1 MFAYF
6 FMAAFFF
13 GAIVGIL
20 LWLYTTIKNKMA
32 YRPDFLP
39 TTQKTLLEIITWSGI
54 VLILIGWVKGMFSS
68 ENNNPLLILGIF
80 LTVGGWIVGLYLKVS
95 AEEKIAEK
103 NKQIS
108 AEKEKAFA
116 EKMDAMLAEEET
128 RLIEKAASNDI
139 EQSPHKDNKK
149 KHHASFLAHLTDDSG
164 AGWILKYQYE
174 RDLCLYGCN
183 FDDLIGQEGEE
194 ITFRQEPEN
203 TYDPNAV
210 AVYLDDKKVGYVF
223 KGRTQD
229 MTNDWLKRSL
239 RVGGLIN
246 DVDETTKEVTYRIAY
261 YVPDSVAQ
269 SKIFP
274 LVATSKKDFFGYKR
288 SENMV
293 YCEIGD
299 DLVIL
304 EDYDTYTVYNVLGN
318 ELGELGA
325 GFRNWADKIT
335 YDTIAGVVDDI
346 YDDENGNTKMKVKI
360 MLI

>member
-1 MFAYF
+1 MDNDFSYSLLAIAFLFVLPIVAGVYLGLKSNKTPKRSELTGALRGLLDF
-6 FMAAFFF
+6 IMLCGITAALVGGAVGGIFPTTGTKIFLFF
-13 GAIVGIL
+13 GIVAAVVP
-20 LWLYTTIKNKMA
+20 W
-32 YRPDFLP
+32 
-39 TTQKTLLEIITWSGI
+39 II
-54 VLILIGWVKGMFSS
+54 
-68 ENNNPLLILGIF
+68 
-80 LTVGGWIVGLYLKVS
+80 KVS
-95 AEEKIAEK
+95 LEEKKEQELIKEHNRKVAEEKAKREAL
-103 NKQIS
+103 S
-108 AEKEKAFA
+108 AELEAQRLERKA
-116 EKMDAMLAEEET
+116 AEEEKEAL
-128 RLIEKAASNDI
+128 RQKE
-139 EQSPHKDNKK
+139 KK
-149 KHHASFLAHLTDDSG
+149 KHSASFLAHLTDDNEK
-164 AGWILKYQYE
+164 GWILKYQYE

-229 MTNDWLKRSL
+229 MTNDWLKRNL
-239 RVGGLIN
+239 LVGGLIN
-246 DVDETTKEVTYRIAY
+246 DVDESAKEATYRVAY

-274 LVATSKKDFFGYKR
+274 LIATSKKDFFGYRR

-293 YCEIGD
+293 YCKIGD

-304 EDYDTYTVYNVLGN
+304 EDYGTYTVYNVLGN